1 MCKIRHFLAIGLLT
15 ACMMPSCKSDDEP
28 ESAKATYRPAGINI
42 KNATALINY
51 SGDGARAV
59 QGDFDHAG
67 LYKLNPDGTIEAIAV
82 TFYVDE
88 DDNIHNNE
96 VTLSVSTTKI
106 INAGKNFI
114 GMSSCQYY
122 DKDGDAFFMHDP
134 MGQSLNTQLIVDKR
148 NDKIYALDGTTKV
161 DTAQVDI
168 YRMVEENDKS
178 LILVSSR
185 LNVYRMTFSNNNVDV
200 RRLNNNRKGIY
211 PENIVPMPDGSVYS
225 SAYALSD
232 INVIYPNGGYD
243 IIGNNCALLKNGDI
257 LTVSSESTDFP
268 YNTTVKINIGK
279 LNISQGQ
286 PTQIIPVAETSF
298 SSNNFEGFGG
308 GWCESPSNIIFG
320 PSQYSSSHKYLV
332 MDRKTSS
339 LNVVNLEEHIELA
352 SNRMFGDRCWELK
365 LEGTDRPKV
374 LWLNPESM
382 QTGAITVNIPGFDID
397 SYKTQEDYE
406 AGKIVLYGT
415 LRADGSNCV
424 ASIDLST
431 EKCEIVAAAPSH
443 TTITLTPLN

>member
-1 MCKIRHFLAIGLLT
+1 MCKIRHIFAFGLLV
-15 ACMMPSCKSDDEP
+15 ACLMTSCKSDDEP
-28 ESAKATYRPAGINI
+28 KSANATYRPAGINI

-51 SGDGARAV
+51 SGDGTRAV

-67 LYKLNPDGTIEAIAV
+67 LYKLNPDGTIEAVAV

-96 VTLSVSTTKI
+96 VTLSVSTSKI

-122 DKDGDAFFMHDP
+122 DKDGDAFYMHDQ
-134 MGQSLNTQLIVDKR
+134 MGQALNTQLIVDKR

-185 LNVYRMTFSNNNVDV
+185 LNVYRMTFSNNNADV
-200 RRLNNNRKGIY
+200 RRLNNNGKGIY

-243 IIGNNCALLKNGDI
+243 IIGNNCALLKNGEI
-257 LTVSSESTDFP
+257 LTASSEYTDYP

-286 PTQIIPVAETSF
+286 PAQIIPVAETSF
-298 SSNNFEGFGG
+298 SSNNFDGFGG

-320 PSQYSSSHKYLV
+320 PSQYSSSQKYLV
-332 MDRKTSS
+332 LNRKTSS
-339 LNVVNLEEHIELA
+339 LNVVNLGEHIELA
-352 SNRMFGDRCWELK
+352 PNRMFGDRCWELK

-374 LWLNPESM
+374 LWLNPENM
-382 QTGAITVNIPGFDID
+382 QTGAITVDIPGFDID